1 MREGARDVFAF
12 FSRDFVTFSKTPPQ
26 LVSSALFNFSL
37 VESDDAS
44 SKKTINFASRATSG
58 TREGDNLS

>member
-1 MREGARDVFAF
+1 MFSL

-44 SKKTINFASRATSG
+44 SKKTINFAFSRATAG